1 MRGYSCQACLRR
13 TSLRSRN
20 SSLRY
25 LAHQLLGRLGTVS
38 YQRYSM
44 KRQRQTGPSSEVHVG
59 GPHVPTD
66 TEPSEA
72 SPMKRSSRIAARRLA
87 AAEAADADSG
97 SGSSTPTAMQRR
109 HNATDSSDMLAPL
122 QQLPPS
128 TEVAAPVGVGSNV
141 GSSTLPGWLAQTPP
155 GASAAPYLP
164 SWGSSG
170 NPERAGMSG
179 TGGGSGLGEQPWS
192 CQTDSAQNFSEA
204 LQPPLLPFKRLS
216 LCGSPQVPTKQ
227 LQQRG
232 QQHVGATAEGSTAW
246 GRLNGGG
253 WEAGPSAPPA
263 SQTLQGWPQ
272 QHPQLM
278 QSQPQSQLQPQHPMR
293 PRGTGQ
299 LQLCDSGTS
308 SGFSCGGRS
317 DMGMC
322 TEAGSG
328 YNRSSR
334 SDSSGS
340 DRNFFVCGSGN
351 KPAAGQDAAKHGLS
365 YPGLADSQGCN
376 SNGNAQTLFSWPER
390 ASNDVGLR
398 SSLLQPLT
406 PARDNAGRF
415 GGVDNFRGQGGGM
428 EEEDEIA
435 LMHRAHDA
443 FVCDGGAEGG
453 AFLAALLVATHLPKD
468 EARRPEEVFR
478 AAPEAVSFRS
488 QKYSY
493 ERATGAYGKAH
504 TGATSHSLVIIDEL
518 GRGTSTYDGFGLAW
532 AISEHLA
539 GPGCGAPCLFATHFH
554 ELTELRADVG
564 VQNMQVIAMANERLK
579 QLEAAQARAMHR
591 VSTR

>member
-1 MRGYSCQACLRR
+1 
-13 TSLRSRN
+13 
-20 SSLRY
+20 
-25 LAHQLLGRLGTVS
+25 
-38 YQRYSM
+38 
-44 KRQRQTGPSSEVHVG
+44 
-59 GPHVPTD
+59 
-66 TEPSEA
+66 
-72 SPMKRSSRIAARRLA
+72 
-87 AAEAADADSG
+87 
-97 SGSSTPTAMQRR
+97 
-109 HNATDSSDMLAPL
+109 MLAPL

-453 AFLAALLVATHLPKD
+453 AFLAALLVVS
-468 EARRPEEVFR
+468 ERR
-478 AAPEAVSFRS
+478 
-488 QKYSY
+488 
-493 ERATGAYGKAH
+493 G
-504 TGATSHSLVIIDEL
+504 
-518 GRGTSTYDGFGLAW
+518 
-532 AISEHLA
+532 
-539 GPGCGAPCLFATHFH
+539 
-554 ELTELRADVG
+554 G
-564 VQNMQVIAMANERLK
+564 VERL
-579 QLEAAQARAMHR
+579 
-591 VSTR
+591 